1 MFGFYGLHNHELM
14 PLEKVFKQWVE
25 KTSEVMGVKFEIDG
39 KHESVGAEIYKAV
52 NQLSSKTYA
61 VAAKHIMSS
70 PVVTLTPRATLGD
83 VLTQFKQHNIRHFP

>member
-39 KHESVGAEIYKAV
+39 KHESVGAEWTSQGLLDTK
-52 NQLSSKTYA
+52 
-61 VAAKHIMSS
+61 
-70 PVVTLTPRATLGD
+70 
-83 VLTQFKQHNIRHFP
+83 